1 MNSELEKWMHKHQIT
16 EVECLIPDIT
26 GNARGKII
34 PAAKFYKDEGMRM
47 PETMFMQ
54 TVTGDWAVGDDDHDA
69 LEVDMIA
76 IPDPTTARLLPWAPQ
91 PTAQVIHDC
100 TLADGTPSALAPRNV
115 LKRILKEYDSLGL
128 KPIIAPE
135 AEFYITKINTD
146 PDYPLEPPIGRSGRK
161 EIGRQAYSIDAVN
174 QFDPLFE
181 DVYDYCEA
189 QELDIDTL
197 IHEAGAGQMEFN
209 FVHGDPLSLAD
220 QVFVFKRTMREAALR
235 HNMYATF
242 MAKPLQNE
250 PGSAMHVHQSIVDAH
265 TGLNIFSNP
274 DGSVSERFLQFIAGQ
289 QKYLPSVMAILAP
302 NVNSYRRIARFNAAP
317 INTAWGY
324 DNRTVGLRVPHS
336 DPSNRRVEN
345 RLSGADVNPYLM
357 FAASFACGLLGIRQQ
372 LQPTAPM
379 ETSAYNLPFGV
390 PRDLR
395 DSLVALESCEPVVEL
410 LGERFVEVYC
420 KVKRMEYEAFFQVIS
435 SWEREY
441 LLLNV

>member
-146 PDYPLEPPIGRSGRK
+146 PDYPLEPLL
-161 EIGRQAYSIDAVN
+161 DAQGVKK
-174 QFDPLFE
+174 LG
-181 DVYDYCEA
+181 VRR
-189 QELDIDTL
+189 IVS
-197 IHEAGAGQMEFN
+197 M
-209 FVHGDPLSLAD
+209 
-220 QVFVFKRTMREAALR
+220 
-235 HNMYATF
+235 
-242 MAKPLQNE
+242 
-250 PGSAMHVHQSIVDAH
+250 QSIN
-265 TGLNIFSNP
+265 LI
-274 DGSVSERFLQFIAGQ
+274 R
-289 QKYLPSVMAILAP
+289 YLKMSMTIV
-302 NVNSYRRIARFNAAP
+302 R
-317 INTAWGY
+317 
-324 DNRTVGLRVPHS
+324 LR
-336 DPSNRRVEN
+336 N
-345 RLSGADVNPYLM
+345 
-357 FAASFACGLLGIRQQ
+357 
-372 LQPTAPM
+372 
-379 ETSAYNLPFGV
+379 
-390 PRDLR
+390 
-395 DSLVALESCEPVVEL
+395 
-410 LGERFVEVYC
+410 
-420 KVKRMEYEAFFQVIS
+420 
-435 SWEREY
+435 
-441 LLLNV
+441 